1 MKSRFF
7 NKVDKFNGTFTQLE
21 ENSRRWEKLYRQ
33 RWAHDKA
40 LSEQLMESTVQAHVL
55 ECLCQAR
62 NCYLG
67 TPSHG
72 LSIMRT

>member
-33 RWAHDKA
+33 RWAHDK
-40 LSEQLMESTVQAHVL
+40 VV
-55 ECLCQAR
+55 
-62 NCYLG
+62 
-67 TPSHG
+67 
-72 LSIMRT
+72 RTTH